1 MYSKTAPP
9 IGNALLACPK
19 CRAPL
24 PDIEDRLICA
34 GCGMEIR
41 VLDGVVIAR
50 PTEAESYFDQT
61 FAVMQ
66 EGNRMEG
73 TWEIFY
79 AEQIRYVESL
89 LIPGEVVLDVGCGP
103 TLLYDP
109 KDTYVIG
116 VDASLPSI
124 QANKAVSLGVYA
136 SAAELP
142 LRTASVDT
150 VMCFYSI
157 HHMTGANVAENER
170 IVRQVFSEF
179 ERVLKPAGRLMIF
192 DMSPW
197 FGFAMAEELVWNMA
211 KAKIGPGLDMFF
223 WKDRRLRDI
232 ATLAMKDASLT
243 IKRFGRK
250 PFQTFPPVFS
260 KPGLR
265 LPRFLYPFDIN
276 LYSWQRGKR

>member
-1 MYSKTAPP
+1 MRPEGGRP

-19 CRAPL
+19 CRSPL
-24 PDIEDRLICA
+24 PDIVEGAVCA
-34 GCGMEIR
+34 GCGTETR
-41 VLDGVVIAR
+41 CLDGVVIAR
-50 PTEAESYFDQT
+50 PTATASYFDQT

-73 TWEIFY
+73 TWDLFY

-89 LIPGEVVLDVGCGP
+89 LKLGEVVLDVGCGP

-109 KDTYVIG
+109 KGAYVIG

-124 QANKAVSLGVYA
+124 QANKSVSLGVYA

-142 LRTASVDT
+142 LRKASVDT

-157 HHMTGANVAENER
+157 HHMTGTSVAENGR
-170 IVRQVFSEF
+170 IVRQVFAEL
-179 ERVLKPAGRLMIF
+179 ERVLKPAGRLLVF

-197 FGFAMAEELVWNMA
+197 RGFAAAEELVWNVA
-211 KAKIGPGLDMFF
+211 KANIGPGLDMFF
-223 WKDRRLRDI
+223 WKDRRLEDI
-232 ATLAMKDASLT
+232 ASQVMKDARLT
-243 IKRFGRK
+243 ITRFGKK

-276 LYSWQRGKR
+276 LYTWQRGAR